1 MIDRNQ
7 MTLHGSV
14 LTVPA
19 GPNAS
24 LQELLNFAVQSG
36 FKQFTVCEEL
46 GNWTLSAPLDDRQKV
61 AYTWLFHKTKG
72 LQKPP
77 EPPKGGGNPP
87 DGTPPQGGSPAAGQQ
102 YVEPELLMA
111 VA

>member
-1 MIDRNQ
+1 MIDKTQ

-14 LTVPA
+14 LTVP
-19 GPNAS
+19 G
-24 LQELLNFAVQSG
+24 ELGELIAFAVQAG
-36 FKQFTVCEEL
+36 FKQFSFADDN
-46 GNWTLSAPLDDRQKV
+46 GWKLSAPLDDKQKV